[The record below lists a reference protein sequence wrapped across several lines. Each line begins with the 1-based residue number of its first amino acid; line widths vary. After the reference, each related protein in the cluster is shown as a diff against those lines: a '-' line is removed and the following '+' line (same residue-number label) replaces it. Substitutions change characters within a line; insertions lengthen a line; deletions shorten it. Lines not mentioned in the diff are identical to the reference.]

1 MHMLLSHFF
10 LFGGNYMQNLV
21 RLSKAKDLPFATQ
34 TYYKWIHTKRYPTLF
49 VKFGSSVFI
58 DLDEQARLMEAGR
71 LGKVQPRPR
80 REEP

>member
-1 MHMLLSHFF
+1 MK
-10 LFGGNYMQNLV
+10 NLV

-71 LGKVQPRPR
+71 LGKVHPRLR
-80 REEP
+80 GNGDGK